1 MKSIFRLLTAVTLL
15 MSAIASVAQSRP
27 GQTPYVIANNDS
39 FFANGVNFYSSGGS
53 VGSPT
58 LTLDSTLTIGGEG
71 IGGGFFG
78 LARVAMLADS
88 SAQCAYASSSNTGEI
103 AGIVLATR
111 QVAGQFVA
119 SPSDVGDAS
128 GIGLVVAPNYVYAA
142 YTSSNTIATF
152 SVLPGCQLS
161 FLDDTP
167 AAGLNG
173 GSITGMA
180 IHGNLL
186 VVAYGDGSI
195 ESFSVA
201 NGVPVSNGDAQNS
214 TGYVASL
221 TIDFPEAVD
230 ITQDGH
236 FAIFGD
242 SSIATKVEVSDIS
255 SGKLAPTV
263 LYTVPGIG
271 HAVGPGI
278 NSASLRLSPDQ
289 TMIFIG
295 NNDGGSVSATFFNAQ
310 TGVVR
315 GGCTSPSLHGFYSPW
330 SFVGSIVTRDNT
342 GTGGVLYVAEH
353 GSPSSFIGILNIASD
368 GSHCTLSESPATE
381 VPVPFSDGMLS
392 ISVYPP
398 RSF

>member
-1 MKSIFRLLTAVTLL
+1 MNFIIRLLSVASLL
-15 MSAIASVAQSRP
+15 MWAISSIAGTKP
-27 GQTPYVIANNDS
+27 GQTTFVITNEDAIFANSVS
-39 FFANGVNFYSSGGS
+39 FFAAGGT

-58 LTLDSTLTIGGEG
+58 LTFDSRLSIGGEG

-78 LARVAMLADS
+78 LSRLAMLADP
-88 SAQCAYASSSNTGEI
+88 SAQCVYASNSGTGDI

-111 QVAGQFVA
+111 QLAGQFSA

-128 GIGLVVAPNYVYAA
+128 GIGLVVAPDYVYAA

-161 FLDDTP
+161 FVDDTP

-173 GSITGMA
+173 GSVAGMA
-180 IHGNLL
+180 LRGNML

-195 ESFSVA
+195 ESFNVA
-201 NGVPVSNGDAQNS
+201 NGVPVSNGDEQNS
-214 TGYVASL
+214 SGFVASL
-221 TIDFPEAVD
+221 GIDFPEGVD

-236 FAIFGD
+236 YAIFGD

-255 SGKLAPTV
+255 SGRLAPTV

-271 HAVGPGI
+271 RAVGPGV
-278 NSASLRLSPDQ
+278 NSASIRLSPDQ
-289 TMIFIG
+289 TMIFLG

-315 GGCTSPSLHGFYSPW
+315 GGCTSPNLQGFYNPW
-330 SFVGSIVTRDNT
+330 AFTGSVVTRDTT

-353 GSPSSFIGILNIASD
+353 GLPNSFIGILNIASD
-368 GSHCTLSESPATE
+368 GSHCTLSEAPASE
-381 VPVPFSDGMLS
+381 VPVQFSDGLLS

>member
-1 MKSIFRLLTAVTLL
+1 MKSIIRAFSVACLL
-15 MSAIASVAQSRP
+15 MSAVGSVAGTPP
-27 GQTPYVIANNDS
+27 GQTTFVITNEDAIFANNVS
-39 FFANGVNFYSSGGS
+39 FFAAGGT

-58 LTLDSTLTIGGEG
+58 LSFDSRLSIGGEG

-78 LARVAMLADS
+78 LSRVAMLADP
-88 SAQCAYASSSNTGEI
+88 SAQCVYASNAGTGDI
-103 AGIVLATR
+103 SGVVLATR
-111 QVAGQFVA
+111 QLAGQFSA
-119 SPSDVGDAS
+119 SPTDVGDAS

-161 FLDDTP
+161 FVDDTP

-173 GSITGMA
+173 GSVAGMA
-180 IHGNLL
+180 IHGNML

-195 ESFSVA
+195 ESFNVA
-201 NGVPVSNGDAQNS
+201 NGLPVSNADAQNS
-214 TGYVASL
+214 SGFVASL
-221 TIDFPEAVD
+221 GLDFPEGVD

-236 FAIFGD
+236 YAIFGD

-271 HAVGPGI
+271 HAVGRGV
-278 NSASLRLSPDQ
+278 NSASVRLSPDQ
-289 TMIFIG
+289 TMIFLG
-295 NNDGGSVSATFFNAQ
+295 NNDGGSVSAAFFNAQ

-315 GGCTSPSLHGFYSPW
+315 GGCTSPSLQGFYNPW
-330 SFVGSIVTRDNT
+330 AFTGSVVTRDTT

-368 GSHCTLSESPATE
+368 GTHCTLSEAPASE
-381 VPVPFSDGMLS
+381 VPVQLSDGLLS
-392 ISVYPP
+392 ITVYPP

>member
-1 MKSIFRLLTAVTLL
+1 MNFIIRLLSVASLL
-15 MSAIASVAQSRP
+15 MCAITSIAGTKP
-27 GQTPYVIANNDS
+27 GQSTFVVTNEDAIFVNSVS
-39 FFANGVNFYSSGGS
+39 FFTAGGT

-58 LTLDSTLTIGGEG
+58 LTLDSRLTIGGVG

-78 LARVAMLADS
+78 LARVAMLADP
-88 SAQCAYASSSNTGEI
+88 SAQCVYASNAGTGDI

-111 QVAGQFVA
+111 QLAGQFNA
-119 SPSDVGDAS
+119 SPSDIGDAS

-161 FLDDTP
+161 FVDDTT

-173 GSITGMA
+173 GSVAGMA
-180 IHGNLL
+180 LRGNML

-195 ESFSVA
+195 ESFSLA

-214 TGYVASL
+214 SGFVASL
-221 TIDFPEAVD
+221 GIDFPEAVD

-236 FAIFGD
+236 YAIFGD

-255 SGKLAPTV
+255 SGRLAPTV

-271 HAVGPGI
+271 HAVGPGV
-278 NSASLRLSPDQ
+278 NSASIRLSPDQ
-289 TMIFIG
+289 TMIFLG

-315 GGCTSPSLHGFYSPW
+315 GGCTSPSLRGFYNPW
-330 SFVGSIVTRDNT
+330 AFVGSVATRDTT
-342 GTGGVLYVAEH
+342 GTGGVLYVAEY
-353 GSPSSFIGILNIASD
+353 GFAGSFIGILNIASD
-368 GSHCTLSESPATE
+368 GSHCTLTESPATE
-381 VPVPFSDGMLS
+381 VSDIQSDGLLS
-392 ISVYPP
+392 IAVYPP